1 MSYVEVVG
9 NGNRKIWQ
17 HDIAVK
23 QKLSVD
29 TKTLGGTFNMEIQK
43 EQNNTTLTIKVI
55 GRLDAGSAPE
65 LSKELTTAL
74 DGITDLTFDF
84 AELQYI
90 ASAGLRVLLVAQK
103 RMNKQGSMKL
113 IHVNET
119 VMEVLDMTGFAS
131 LMTIE

>member
-1 MSYVEVVG
+1 
-9 NGNRKIWQ
+9 
-17 HDIAVK
+17 
-23 QKLSVD
+23 
-29 TKTLGGTFNMEIQK
+29 MEIKK
-43 EQNNTTLTIKVI
+43 ELNGTSLTIKVI

-74 DGITDLTFDF
+74 DGVTDLTFDF

-113 IHVNET
+113 IHVSES

>member
-1 MSYVEVVG
+1 
-9 NGNRKIWQ
+9 
-17 HDIAVK
+17 
-23 QKLSVD
+23 
-29 TKTLGGTFNMEIQK
+29 MEIKK
-43 EQNNTTLTIKVI
+43 ELNGTALTIKVI
-55 GRLDAGSAPE
+55 GRLDAGNASE
-65 LSKELTTAL
+65 LSKELTNSL

-84 AELQYI
+84 IDLQYI

>member
-1 MSYVEVVG
+1 
-9 NGNRKIWQ
+9 
-17 HDIAVK
+17 
-23 QKLSVD
+23 
-29 TKTLGGTFNMEIQK
+29 MEIKK
-43 EQNNTTLTIKVI
+43 EQNGSALTIKVI

-74 DGITDLTFDF
+74 EGVTDLTFDF

-113 IHVNET
+113 IHVSEP
-119 VMEVLDMTGFAS
+119 VLEVLDMTGFAS
-131 LMTIE
+131 LMTIA

>member
-1 MSYVEVVG
+1 
-9 NGNRKIWQ
+9 
-17 HDIAVK
+17 
-23 QKLSVD
+23 
-29 TKTLGGTFNMEIQK
+29 MEIKK
-43 EQNNTTLTIKVI
+43 EQNGSALTIKVI

-74 DGITDLTFDF
+74 NGVTDLTFDF
-84 AELQYI
+84 EDLKYI

-113 IHVNET
+113 IHVSES

-131 LMTIE
+131 LMTIV

>member
-1 MSYVEVVG
+1 
-9 NGNRKIWQ
+9 
-17 HDIAVK
+17 
-23 QKLSVD
+23 
-29 TKTLGGTFNMEIQK
+29 MEIQK
-43 EQNNTTLTIKVI
+43 EQNGSALTIKVI
-55 GRLDAGSAPE
+55 GRLDAGSAPD

-84 AELQYI
+84 ADLQYI

>member
-1 MSYVEVVG
+1 
-9 NGNRKIWQ
+9 
-17 HDIAVK
+17 
-23 QKLSVD
+23 
-29 TKTLGGTFNMEIQK
+29 MEIKK
-43 EQNNTTLTIKVI
+43 ELNGSALTVKVI

-65 LSKELTTAL
+65 LSKFINGAL
-74 DGITDLTFDF
+74 DGVTDLTFDF

>member
-1 MSYVEVVG
+1 
-9 NGNRKIWQ
+9 
-17 HDIAVK
+17 
-23 QKLSVD
+23 
-29 TKTLGGTFNMEIQK
+29 MEIKK
-43 EQNNTTLTIKVI
+43 ELNGTALTIKVI
-55 GRLDAGSAPE
+55 GRLDAGNAPE
-65 LSKELTTAL
+65 LSKELTSSL

-84 AELQYI
+84 IDLQYI

-103 RMNKQGSMKL
+103 RMNKQGSIKL

>member
-1 MSYVEVVG
+1 
-9 NGNRKIWQ
+9 
-17 HDIAVK
+17 
-23 QKLSVD
+23 
-29 TKTLGGTFNMEIQK
+29 MEIKK
-43 EQNNTTLTIKVI
+43 ELNGSALTIKVI

-65 LSKELTTAL
+65 LSKFITSAL
-74 DGITDLTFDF
+74 DGVTDLTFDF